1 MNQRG
6 VTLVELLVTVS
17 IMVIVLVPIVTVVS
31 KFLVTNQEVMGANE
45 LQHEARFI
53 VEYFSDRVKNEAEWV
68 NSKDQLILNNDVEL
82 WYDASSNRILRGE
95 EGSYV
100 FSQNV
105 KSFDVKVS
113 ADQIDVHLVLHHE
126 SSNENY
132 ELQTIIYRRDKHIEY

>member
-6 VTLVELLVTVS
+6 ITLVELLVTIS

-31 KFLVTNQEVMGANE
+31 KFIGTHQEVMGANE

-53 VEYFSDRVKNEAEWV
+53 LEYFSDRVKNEAEWV
-68 NSKDQLILNNDVEL
+68 DSSNQLVLNNDVEL
-82 WYDASSNRILRGE
+82 WYDASSNRILKGE

-100 FSQNV
+100 FSHNV
-105 KSFDVKVS
+105 QSFVVDGSV
-113 ADQIDVHLVLHHE
+113 DQIDIHLVLHHE

-132 ELQTIIYRRDKHIEY
+132 ELHTIIYRRDKHIEY